1 MPFSGRGRLHQ
12 HTARDRIHIGP
23 ASLAHVGRHLPYT
36 NRIMRAHTLLTRTA
50 LILLLTL
57 AIPSFSQDV
66 LVNAPPAKSKESAP
80 PVPGGTVTG
89 RVVFADTNGPARFAK
104 VLLKA
109 AKPSA
114 DANDDLF
121 AALGNASNDS
131 KKPKLSAEDQ
141 AQMSE
146 AKAASAK
153 FMAAISDRMLAAT
166 IAADGTYLFT
176 NVKAGTYY
184 VHAQAPGYVDPLSQF
199 SDEDFASADPAIRK
213 KIADVAPTITVNGT
227 EQARADLRL
236 ERGASI
242 SGRVLYDD
250 GTPAA
255 GWTVR
260 TLHDAPAG
268 TPQSLGLGI
277 DLADIDLNHITEVS
291 QTDDTGHF
299 RISGL
304 PAGDYLLEARLTTA
318 ALGHSAFNPIA
329 SNAGNPFGSANMA
342 GMMGLKLTVYS
353 GNAVRRADATAVKV
367 GTGEDRS
374 GYDITM
380 PLHTMHSIGGV
391 VRAKADAH
399 TVNSGTVDL
408 TAQAADGKPDASIHL
423 TANIQPDGSFHFDYI
438 PGPATYTIKVSHA
451 ADVTTTGTT
460 KMFGSTIAQQKTN
473 HSYGSTSLTTVLGD
487 GDILDLKID
496 VPEVAPPN

>member
-1 MPFSGRGRLHQ
+1 MTHS
-12 HTARDRIHIGP
+12 
-23 ASLAHVGRHLPYT
+23 LPYT
-36 NRIMRAHTLLTRTA
+36 NRIMRAHS
-50 LILLLTL
+50 ILLRPAFLLLL
-57 AIPSFSQDV
+57 ALPLPAVSQVV
-66 LVNAPPAKSKESAP
+66 LGNPPAEAKSTP

-89 RVVFADTNGPARFAK
+89 RVIFADTNGPARFAK
-104 VLLKA
+104 VLLKT
-109 AKPSA
+109 AKPSEE
-114 DANDDLF
+114 ANDDLF
-121 AALGNASNDS
+121 AALGNTPKDS
-131 KKPKLSAEDQ
+131 KTKLSAEDQ
-141 AQMSE
+141 AQMNQ

-153 FMAAISDRMLAAT
+153 FMSALTDRMLAAT

-184 VHAQAPGYVDPLSQF
+184 VHAQAPGYIDPLSQF

-227 EQARADLRL
+227 EQAHADLRL

-260 TLHDAPAG
+260 TVHDAPAG
-268 TPQSLGLGI
+268 TPQSLGMGI
-277 DLADIDLNHITEVS
+277 DLADIDLNHITELS

-304 PAGDYLLEARLTTA
+304 PAGNYTLEARLTTA

-329 SNAGNPFGSANMA
+329 QNSGNPLGSATMA

-353 GNAVRRADATAVKV
+353 GNAVRRADASTVKV
-367 GTGEDRS
+367 GSGEDRS

-380 PLHTMHSIGGV
+380 PLHAMHSIGGV
-391 VRAKADAH
+391 VRAKSDAH

-408 TAQAADGKPDASIHL
+408 TAQKPDGTPDASLHL
-423 TANIQPDGSFHFDYI
+423 TANIQPDGTFHFDYI
-438 PGPATYTIKVSHA
+438 PGPATYSIKVSHA

-460 KMFGSTIAQQKTN
+460 RMMGSTIAQQKTN
-473 HSYGSTSLTTVLGD
+473 HSYGSASVTTALGD
-487 GDILDLKID
+487 GDILDVKID
-496 VPEVAPPN
+496 VPELAATN

>member
-1 MPFSGRGRLHQ
+1 
-12 HTARDRIHIGP
+12 
-23 ASLAHVGRHLPYT
+23 
-36 NRIMRAHTLLTRTA
+36 MRVHAIFPSSALL
-50 LILLLTL
+50 LLLT
-57 AIPSFSQDV
+57 IPACSQV
-66 LVNAPPAKSKESAP
+66 ILGNAPADTKETP

-89 RVVFADTNGPARFAK
+89 RVMFADTNGPARFAK
-104 VLLKA
+104 VLLKS

-114 DANDDLF
+114 DANDDF
-121 AALGNASNDS
+121 FSAMANAPKGPNAR
-131 KKPKLSAEDQ
+131 KLSADDQ
-141 AQMSE
+141 AQISQ

-199 SDEDFASADPAIRK
+199 SDEDFASADPAMRQ
-213 KIADVAPTITVNGT
+213 KIAAAAPSITVNGT
-227 EQARADLRL
+227 EQAHADLRL

-260 TLHDAPAG
+260 TLHDVPGAG
-268 TPQSLGLGI
+268 PQSLGMGI
-277 DLADIDLNHITEVS
+277 DLADIDLNHITEVA

-299 RISGL
+299 RIAGL
-304 PAGDYLLEARLTTA
+304 AAGNYVLEARLTTA

-329 SNAGNPFGSANMA
+329 TNSGNPFGSATMA
-342 GMMGLKLTVYS
+342 GLMGLKLTVYS
-353 GNAVRRADATAVKV
+353 GNAVRRSDATSVAV
-367 GTGEDRS
+367 GSGENRS

-380 PLHTMHSIGGV
+380 PLHTMHSIGGT
-391 VRAKADAH
+391 VRAKSDAH
-399 TVNSGTVDL
+399 PVNSGTVEL
-408 TAQAADGKPDASIHL
+408 TAQTPDGKPDASLHL
-423 TANIQPDGSFHFDYI
+423 TANIQPDGTFHFDYI
-438 PGPATYTIKVSHA
+438 PGPATYTIKASHP

-473 HSYGSTSLTTVLGD
+473 HSYGSATTSATLGD
-487 GDILDLKID
+487 SDILDLKID
-496 VPEVAPPN
+496 VPELNPDK